1 LIAVS
6 LMRDFIYNQLHTL
19 FGLRHMRF
27 KSPAPVFL
35 LATILSGYGLAPA
48 LQAAPQ
54 FPQPAFPVGSEPWDV
69 VSADFNHDGMADFA
83 VANVGVNSK
92 EISILLG
99 RGDETFETER
109 RYTTDDG
116 PQAIVVADFN
126 ADGNAD
132 LAVANIRAGNVSI
145 LLGAGDGTFTADTQI
160 LVGSSPV
167 GIVAADW
174 NNDSVVDLAVANRSS
189 ADLSILLGRGD
200 GTFRPEMRYGAA
212 SNPAD
217 IVTGDF
223 NGDGIPDVAL
233 TIDGEGFTGLAV
245 RLGFGD
251 GSFGSEIRTLV
262 STHLGDLAGGDL
274 NADRIPD
281 LAVVDYGFPDNISI
295 FLGRGD
301 GRFQP
306 RVQYPVPDSANDV
319 ALADLDGD
327 GILDVA
333 ALSGT
338 SMAGL
343 SIQLGRGDG
352 SFRPVKSFVAGAQVR
367 HLALADVDGDGRLD
381 VALTNQGS
389 GLMVVL
395 RGTGGGDFGPQER
408 FGTGPAPASVAVG
421 DLDMDGHADLV
432 IADSGTPNDPAPD
445 HVSVLLGVGDGSFR
459 PQTLYPVSD
468 APSRV
473 LIADLNEDGKKDV
486 ATANLND
493 ISILPGRGDGSFGSQ
508 TAYPAGAWPI
518 SIAAG
523 DLNGDGHLD
532 LAVGNGSNAHTVT
545 LLFGVGDG
553 SFNLSGAIQT
563 AGFPASV
570 AIVDVTGDGL
580 VDILV
585 SSLGLAAVEIH
596 RSLGGGA
603 FGPSEFVATGFSAG
617 MIVHDLNGDGLPD
630 LAGADPN
637 TNVVCAVLGTG
648 AAGFTHSRC
657 SPSAGRPVEVAVG
670 DFDGDGRED
679 LVALSHGLFSSTTLV
694 ALHAG
699 DGFGG
704 FQPPTRF
711 LAGSTSTWVAAA
723 DFDENG
729 FLDLAISSRVLSE
742 VWLLRNRQCTAVL
755 YHRDADGDGYG
766 DPASAIQSCN
776 QPAGYVVDG
785 SDCTDSNGT
794 VWSPPSEARD
804 LLLNDSTLLQWSPP
818 ATPGA
823 QTIGYDVVRSTAKND
838 FQGAAVCVAS
848 DLPGTNAADSELPPL
863 GTSFFYLVRAVDA
876 CPMGDGIL
884 GTDSN
889 GVAIVGRSCP

>member
-1 LIAVS
+1 
-6 LMRDFIYNQLHTL
+6 MNTPP
-19 FGLRHMRF
+19 LRPRLRF
-27 KSPAPVFL
+27 NSPAPVFFL
-35 LATILSGYGLAPA
+35 TTILSGFGFAPA
-48 LQAAPQ
+48 PQVAPQ

-83 VANVGVNSK
+83 VSNVGVNSK

-99 RGDETFETER
+99 RGDETFEPER

-132 LAVANIRAGNVSI
+132 LAVANIRAGDVSI
-145 LLGAGDGTFTADTQI
+145 LLGAGDGTFTAGAQI

-223 NGDGIPDVAL
+223 NVDGIPDLAL

-245 RLGFGD
+245 RVGFGD

-262 STHLGDLAGGDL
+262 STHLGDLAAADL
-274 NADRIPD
+274 NGDRVPD

-295 FLGRGD
+295 FLSRGD

-352 SFRPVKSFVAGAQVR
+352 SFRPAKSFVAGDRVR
-367 HLALADVDGDGRLD
+367 HLTLADVDGDGRLD

-408 FGTGPAPASVAVG
+408 FGTGLAPASVAVG

-432 IADSGTPNDPAPD
+432 LADSGAPADPAPD
-445 HVSVLLGVGDGSFR
+445 DVSVLLGVGDGSFQPR
-459 PQTLYPVSD
+459 TLYPVGD

-473 LIADLNEDGKKDV
+473 VIADFNEDGIRDL
-486 ATANLND
+486 ATTNAMD
-493 ISILPGRGDGSFGSQ
+493 ISILLGRGDGSFGSQ
-508 TAYPAGAWPI
+508 TAFPAGTRPI

-532 LAVGNGSNAHTVT
+532 LAVGNGSTAQTVT

-570 AIVDVTGDGL
+570 GIADVTGDGL
-580 VDILV
+580 VDILISYG
-585 SSLGLAAVEIH
+585 SSAGVDLR
-596 RSLGGGA
+596 RSLGGGT
-603 FGPSEFVATGFSAG
+603 FGPSEFVPTGFSAG
-617 MIVHDLNGDGLPD
+617 MIVHDLNGDGLLD
-630 LAGADPN
+630 LAGANPN

-648 AAGFTHSRC
+648 AGGFTNPRC
-657 SPSAGRPVEVAVG
+657 FPSARRPVEVAAG
-670 DFDGDGRED
+670 DFDGDGKED
-679 LVALSHGLFSSTTLV
+679 LVVLSHDPYSSATFV
-694 ALHAG
+694 AVHAG
-699 DGFGG
+699 DGLGG
-704 FQPPTRF
+704 FLPPTRF
-711 LAGSTSTWVAAA
+711 LAGSTSTSVAAA

-729 FLDLAISSRVLSE
+729 FPDLAISSRVLNE
-742 VWLLRNRQCTAVL
+742 VWVLRNRQCAAAL
-755 YHRDADGDGYG
+755 YHPDVDGDGYG
-766 DPASAIQSCN
+766 DPASAIQSCT
-776 QPAGYVVDG
+776 QPAGYVLDG
-785 SDCTDSNGT
+785 SDCSDSNGT

-823 QTIGYDVVRSTAKND
+823 QTIGYDVVRSTKKND

-848 DLPGTNAADSELPPL
+848 DLLGTTAGDSELPPL

-876 CPMGDGIL
+876 CPIGDGIL
-884 GTDSN
+884 GTDSS